1 MSGINDIVFSTDTIK
16 ATEKQKEFIYN
27 LIDNLDFDNLLYE
40 KYEHFYD
47 DADNLSKYDAMKLI
61 QELKDITDDYTT
73 NSFWDSLSDYSIWD
87 YGDN

>member
-16 ATEKQKEFIYN
+16 ATEKQKEFIYS

-47 DADNLSKYDAMKLI
+47 DADNLSKYDAIKLI
-61 QELKDITDDYTT
+61 QELKDVTDEYMT
-73 NSFWDSLSDYSIWD
+73 NNFWDVVMDINTGDYL
-87 YGDN
+87 

>member
-16 ATEKQKEFIYN
+16 ATEKQKEFIYS

-61 QELKDITDDYTT
+61 QELKDITDDYTA
-73 NSFWDSLSDYSIWD
+73 NSFWDVVTDINTGDYL
-87 YGDN
+87 

>member
-16 ATEKQKEFIYN
+16 ATEKQKEFIYS

-61 QELKDITDDYTT
+61 QELKDVTDEYMT
-73 NSFWDSLSDYSIWD
+73 NSFWDVVTDINTGDYL
-87 YGDN
+87 

>member
-1 MSGINDIVFSTDTIK
+1 MSGINDIVFSTNTIK
-16 ATEKQKEFIYN
+16 ATEKQKEFIYS

-61 QELKDITDDYTT
+61 QELKDVTDEYMT
-73 NSFWDSLSDYSIWD
+73 NNFWDVVMDINTGDYL
-87 YGDN
+87 

>member
-1 MSGINDIVFSTDTIK
+1 MSGIDDIVFSTDTIK

-61 QELKDITDDYTT
+61 QELKDITDDYTA
-73 NSFWDSLSDYSIWD
+73 NSFWDVVTDINTGDYL
-87 YGDN
+87 

>member
-61 QELKDITDDYTT
+61 QELKDITDDYTA
-73 NSFWDSLSDYSIWD
+73 NSFWDVVTDINTGDYL
-87 YGDN
+87 

>member
-61 QELKDITDDYTT
+61 QELKDITDDYTA
-73 NSFWDSLSDYSIWD
+73 NSFWDMVTEVNTGDYL
-87 YGDN
+87 